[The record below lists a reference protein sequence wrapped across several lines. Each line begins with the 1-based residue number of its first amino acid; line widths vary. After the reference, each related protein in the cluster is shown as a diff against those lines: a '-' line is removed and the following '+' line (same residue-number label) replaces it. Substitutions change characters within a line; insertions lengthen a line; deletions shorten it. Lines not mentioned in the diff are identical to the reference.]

1 MRAVRLIA
9 WSLTA
14 LLLLSFLGASV
25 ALATSPSNRQLARLV
40 ERAVPGLA
48 LEGVAGALLGRL
60 TVERATLSD
69 ADGIWLTI
77 ENATVH
83 LSWTALARREVRLS
97 RVEAQSIHVTRLPG
111 GDTAPTAE
119 NGPFSLP
126 SLPELPVALRVDA
139 LNVPRIELGPA
150 MPGGA
155 ATLSAQGSAH
165 LAGDRG
171 GVQLVIRRLDQPGTA
186 DLVAELEGDR
196 LTARLVASEPP
207 GGVVAGFA
215 GQPDAPF
222 AAEVTLNANAWGVNA
237 SLGATAVEGAGQL
250 ALEGGAVTASGRLD
264 VRPGPFLPETM
275 TQLAETAALEF
286 ALRYSAEGDLTLD
299 RVIATAPAGRLE
311 GRATVAASGAL
322 AGQARLDPG
331 AAALFAPFLPEGV
344 AWREASANATFGGT
358 LDDPSVTLAARLADP
373 RTNTPADPLL
383 GETVTLDARYAQGG
397 RDIALH
403 LRGARLEAQVE
414 GAAPDFGTG
423 TLALDVAA
431 SVTDPPEVEGTVT
444 LRGRLTGTAQAP
456 ELDGVL
462 ETQRVVYAD
471 RVAGPLRVAVQ
482 ASPTLLALDVAGTV
496 DNRPLTLRV
505 NASQD
510 SEGRLLL
517 RELDGAY
524 ARATLRGEGDFA
536 LPDGPHRADLR
547 LSVPSLGALVPGASG
562 SLTAEARTTI
572 IPGAEGPAA
581 QGIALRVN
589 SPGFSVA
596 GQSGRLELRLEGTLA
611 QAVLRLTAANA
622 DANVEAAARITTGE
636 VTEAVFT
643 RLNLRAGEDAAQ
655 LQGNATLT
663 RAANGDFTLAPARF
677 TSARGGRLLVQG
689 QLRGEAITGQAE
701 LQALPLGPFTAGAAQ
716 GTVSGQLRVSGPVAA
731 PEARFTLAGEG
742 LGATALPGLPPAQLR
757 ATGQASA
764 TAAQIEAQV
773 NAGPGVALTINA
785 SQANGLG
792 ADAATEARLR
802 GRLDLEA
809 LTRPILAGSGNRMA
823 GRADV
828 DLRLAGTIAAP
839 RLSGTANVTGG
850 SLRNLEQGVR
860 LDGISA
866 RIVAEGERL
875 LLQQFAA
882 RTQGGGTV
890 SAQGWVEPLGE
901 NIPAELRLTARDAR
915 PVQSE
920 LGEAVM
926 SADLQLRGPLLAGGS
941 LSGRVDISRAE
952 IRIPEEFGGS
962 IPTLGEVREIGPLPE
977 GRPARTPAETAAPTM
992 APAGPPLALDLTI
1005 AAPRAIFVRGRGLEA
1020 ELSGNLRVRGNLT
1033 DPEVAGAFNLR
1044 RGSFD
1049 LAGRNLALQRG
1060 EARFDTGTL
1069 MPSLDFLA
1077 TSRSRAHT
1085 ITLTI
1090 TGTPAAPTLTV
1101 GAQPDLPQD
1110 EALARLLFDRE
1121 LTRLSPFEIASL
1133 TQAVGQ
1139 LAGIMPAGGGVT
1151 GRIREALGLDRLSA
1165 GAAEE
1170 GGGATI
1176 EAGRYVAP
1184 GVYVGVRQGTGGA
1197 PPGVG
1202 VQVEITPRLRLEAET
1217 QTGPGGDRLGLS
1229 WGFEY

>member
-1 MRAVRLIA
+1 MRPVRLIA
-9 WSLTA
+9 WSLA
-14 LLLLSFLGASV
+14 AFLIFSFPSSGV
-25 ALATSPSNRQLARLV
+25 GQETSFTNRQVVRLL
-40 ERAVPGLA
+40 EGAVPGLA
-48 LEGVAGALLGRL
+48 LEGVSGALRGRL
-60 TVERATLSD
+60 NVARATLSD
-69 ADGIWLTI
+69 DDGTWLTI
-77 ENATVH
+77 EDAVVH
-83 LSWTALARREVRLS
+83 LGWTALVRGEVRITRLDAQ
-97 RVEAQSIHVTRLPG
+97 RVRVARLPG
-111 GDTAPTAE
+111 GEDAPAAE
-119 NGPFSLP
+119 GEPFFLP
-126 SLPELPVALRVDA
+126 SLPDLPVALRIDSLDIA
-139 LNVPRIELGPA
+139 RIELDPSVPGGPA
-150 MPGGA
+150 A
-155 ATLSAQGSAH
+155 LSVQGSAQ
-165 LAGDRG
+165 LSDDQGN
-171 GVQLVIRRLDQPGTA
+171 VQLAVRRLDQPGTA
-186 DLVAELEGDR
+186 ELVAEMEGDR
-196 LTARLVASEPP
+196 LTARLIASEPP

-222 AAEVTLNANAWGVNA
+222 AAEVTLDANAWGVNA
-237 SLGATAVEGAGQL
+237 TLGTAAVQGAGEL
-250 ALEGGAVTASGRLD
+250 ALQGGAVAASGRLD
-264 VRPGPFLPETM
+264 VRPGPFLPEDM
-275 TQLAETAALEF
+275 VPLAETAALEF
-286 ALRYSAEGDLTLD
+286 ALRYSAEGDLALD
-299 RVIATAPAGRLE
+299 RIVATAPAGRLE
-311 GRATVAASGAL
+311 GHATVAASGAL
-322 AGQARLDPG
+322 AGEARLDPG
-331 AAALFAPFLPEGV
+331 AAALFAPFLPEGL
-344 AWREASANATFGGT
+344 AWREATANATFAGT
-358 LDDPSVTLAARLADP
+358 INDPSVTLAARVADP

-414 GAAPDFGTG
+414 GAAPDFGAG
-423 TLALDVAA
+423 ALALDVAA
-431 SVTDPPEVEGTVT
+431 SVTNPPEVEGTVT

-462 ETQRVVYAD
+462 ASERLVVAD
-471 RVAGPLRVAVQ
+471 LVAGPLRVAVQ
-482 ASPTLLALDVAGTV
+482 ASPTLLVIDAAGTV
-496 DNRPLTLRV
+496 DNRPLSLRV
-505 NASQD
+505 NVSQD
-510 SEGRLLL
+510 SEGRLVL

-524 ARATLRGEGDFA
+524 ARATLRGEGEFT
-536 LPDGPHRADLR
+536 LPEGPHRADLR
-547 LSVPSLGALVPGASG
+547 LSVPSLGALVPGTTG
-562 SLTAEARTTI
+562 SLTAQIRATI
-572 IPGAEGPAA
+572 VPGAQGPAA
-581 QGIALRVN
+581 QGIAISVN
-589 SPGFSVA
+589 SPGFTVA
-596 GQSGRLELRLEGTLA
+596 GQSGRLDMGLEGTLA
-611 QAVLRLTAANA
+611 QADLRLTAANA

-643 RLNLRAGEDAAQ
+643 RLNLRAGEDAAR
-655 LQGNATLT
+655 LQGTATLT
-663 RAANGDFTLAPARF
+663 RAANGDLTLAPARF
-677 TSARGGRLLVQG
+677 TSARGGQLVMQG

-701 LQALPLGPFTAGAAQ
+701 LQALPLAPFTAGAAQ
-716 GTVSGQLRVSGPVAA
+716 GIVSGQVRVSGPVAA
-731 PEARFTLAGEG
+731 PEARFTLTGQG
-742 LGATALPGLPPAQLR
+742 LSATALPGLPPAQLR

-764 TAAQIEAQV
+764 TAAQVEAQV
-773 NAGPGVALTINA
+773 NAGPGLALTINA
-785 SQANGLG
+785 SQADGLG
-792 ADAATEARLR
+792 ADAPTEARLR

-809 LTRPILAGSGNRMA
+809 LARPILAGTGNHVT
-823 GRADV
+823 GRADL

-839 RLSGTANVTGG
+839 RLGGTANVTGG
-850 SLRNLEQGVR
+850 SFRNPEQGVR
-860 LDGISA
+860 LNGISA

-882 RTQGGGTV
+882 RTQGGGTI

-901 NIPAELRLTARDAR
+901 NIPAELRLTARNAR

-926 SADLQLRGPLLAGGS
+926 SADLLLRGPLLADGS

-952 IRIPEEFGGS
+952 IRIPEQFGGN

-977 GRPARTPAETAAPTM
+977 GRPARTPAETAATTT

-1020 ELSGNLRVRGNLT
+1020 ELSGNLRVRGTLT

-1049 LAGRNLALQRG
+1049 LAGRNLNLQRG
-1060 EARFDTGTL
+1060 AARFDTGTL

-1077 TSRSRAHT
+1077 TSRTRTHT
-1085 ITLTI
+1085 ITLAI
-1090 TGTPAAPTLTV
+1090 MGTPDAPVLTV

-1133 TQAVGQ
+1133 TQAVAQ

-1165 GAAEE
+1165 GAAET

-1202 VQVEITPRLRLEAET
+1202 VQVELTPRLRLEAET
-1217 QTGPGGDRLGLS
+1217 QTGPGGDRLGLT
-1229 WGFEY
+1229 WGYEW